1 MEHTHSTHNPH
12 QKSQQPHIRA
22 ISEKLQR
29 EVDLILESV
38 DEKTLFAEFRE
49 DEVFTIQKGDEEQVI
64 HHTLDDRIL
73 MNRQYP
79 KETTFMRIDRT
90 TTQTAQ
96 KLGRWARMVN
106 YLFKPLQY

>member
-1 MEHTHSTHNPH
+1 MEHPH
-12 QKSQQPHIRA
+12 HKRQAPHIKE
-22 ISEKLQR
+22 ISQKLQR

-49 DEVFTIQKGDEEQVI
+49 DEVFTIQKGDQEQVI

-73 MNRQYP
+73 LNRHYP
-79 KETTFMRIDRT
+79 YMKETAFNRFDRT

-96 KLGRWARMVN
+96 KIGRAARLFN
-106 YLFKPLQY
+106 YLFKPLHY